1 MLLEITQDYNKVH
14 PDLFEAYSKNLLASV
29 DNILNSSVA
38 SDKYFDLQVQFEA
51 NLSRFAAFKAY
62 HATNAIK
69 DAIGDPEKQRKI
81 LKKFNSYQAAEYN
94 TASARI
100 RSAKQWIDFNSD
112 PVSNELYPN
121 IKWLPSRSA
130 FKREIHKLYYNRVWA
145 KSDPFW
151 INNQPGNLWNCKCDW
166 EETDEPVSGLVE
178 KGGDVKPHNGLEGNP
193 AITGH
198 IFTDNSVYIKTF
210 PKKEIDKVNELFYS
224 KSNLLINVNADL
236 GELVDNVKTGLILAE
251 TEAVKIRKH
260 VVVNHIPNPEYEI
273 NGYIADAKR
282 IHGYKG
288 INTGFSKALNKQG
301 CECVIIDFN
310 KHFDPQKPIK
320 LEKISGNIKWR
331 AIDFMDN
338 KIKECYVVFGKKHVK
353 ITKENFIKN
362 NIREILEGLMP

>member
-1 MLLEITQDYNKVH
+1 VLLEITQDYNKVH

-29 DNILNSSVA
+29 DNILSSNNA

-81 LKKFNSYQAAEYN
+81 LNKFNSYQAAEYN
-94 TASARI
+94 TATARI

-166 EETDEPVSGLVE
+166 EETDEPVSGLIE
-178 KGGDVKPHNGLEGNP
+178 KEGDIKPHNGLEGNP
-193 AITGH
+193 AITGQ
-198 IFTDNSVYIKTF
+198 IFTDNSTYFRLIEKPVEIRQINTVINNNLENKLKLIRNELEINHPNFNSTIELSRKGIKEYLNQPHENYYIKGVSLTHIKSIIENSEF
-210 PKKEIDKVNELFYS
+210 LGKLKKKEITDNFESYLF
-224 KSNLLINVNADL
+224 
-236 GELVDNVKTGLILAE
+236 E
-251 TEAVKIRKH
+251 T
-260 VVVNHIPNPEYEI
+260 
-273 NGYIADAKR
+273 
-282 IHGYKG
+282 
-288 INTGFSKALNKQG
+288 
-301 CECVIIDFN
+301 
-310 KHFDPQKPIK
+310 
-320 LEKISGNIKWR
+320 
-331 AIDFMDN
+331 
-338 KIKECYVVFGKKHVK
+338 KIKEKKSWIIVREYVNPKVCSIYSISDSEK
-353 ITKENFIKN
+353 ITGFIEKN
-362 NIREILEGLMP
+362 